1 MEIRE
6 LTVEDLDSLIKLYI
20 QLDEKNKDISL
31 QKSIDIWKAEIENN
45 KNIKYFGAVDNGQVV
60 SSCYCLIIP
69 NLTNFGQPICFI
81 ENVVTD
87 LNYRK
92 QGLAKKVIEKALDV
106 ARANNCYKAILQ
118 SGIARTEAH
127 KFYEKLGFNGSSKQA
142 FDLRLKYEN

>member
-6 LTVEDLDSLIKLYI
+6 LTVEDLESLLILYV

-87 LNYRK
+87 ENYRK

-106 ARANNCYKAILQ
+106 ARANNCHKAILQ

-127 KFYEKLGFNGSSKQA
+127 KFYEKLGFNGSSKKA
-142 FDLRLKYEN
+142 FDLRLEYKN